1 MLLQRCVWGCV
12 CAVSQQL
19 LLKCYLCSSVV
30 DAAAHTIY
38 VCVASTNWYSM
49 PSWIHGSVYIKGTL
63 AIPILMI
70 LRNGSCLSLI
80 DVAVLRCG
88 IS

>member
-1 MLLQRCVWGCV
+1 MCVVLCV

-19 LLKCYLCSSVV
+19 LLKCYLCSSII
-30 DAAAHTIY
+30 DAIAHVIY
-38 VCVASTNWYSM
+38 VCVASANWYSIL
-49 PSWIHGSVYIKGTL
+49 SWIQGSVYIKGTL